1 MSIELDALG
10 EVWLTCKEYI
20 SPKDRQAAADHVI
33 SVVADHNITESDLK
47 AFGGTDAYLKRA
59 IKEYLGEEE
68 VEDPDYDDDDKDDDY

>member
-1 MSIELDALG
+1 MTIEVDSLS

-33 SVVADHNITESDLK
+33 SVVADHNILERDLK

-59 IKEYLGEEE
+59 VNEYLGEDDEMI
-68 VEDPDYDDDDKDDDY
+68 EDDNDSSDDY